1 MEDELVSVYIPT
13 HNRCHMLKRAV
24 ESVLG
29 QTYKNI
35 EIIVSDDGSND
46 STEEYITDLS
56 RKYSNI
62 FYIKSDIPQGACA
75 ARNRA
80 IFSAKGIYITGLDDD
95 DEFTPDRIEKLVT
108 AYKKYGKYSF
118 ISTGVKILDKN
129 SISAGYAK
137 PKIIKPEML
146 FNENVIGNQVLTK
159 TELMTS
165 IGGFD
170 EELPA
175 WQDYECWIRL
185 SLAFGEGYNLGELTY
200 IMHLEHDLPRVS
212 RSNNAKKA
220 LELILDKHQKKLTPS
235 NIKNLKVNYLY
246 NYVKIITFKELLFNL
261 TVLNLTRYSKLFIRK
276 IIRKK

>member
-1 MEDELVSVYIPT
+1 MENELVSVYIPT

-24 ESVLG
+24 ESVLS

-35 EIIVSDDGSND
+35 EIIVSDDGSTD
-46 STEEYITDLS
+46 ATEEYITELS
-56 RKYSNI
+56 KKNLNV
-62 FYIKSDIPQGACA
+62 FYIKSNIPQGACA
-75 ARNRA
+75 ARNKA
-80 IFSAKGIYITGLDDD
+80 IFVAKGMFITGLDDD
-95 DEFTPDRIEKLVT
+95 DEFTPDRIERLVT
-108 AYKKYGKYSF
+108 IYKKYEKYSF
-118 ISTGVKILDKN
+118 ISTGVKILNKK
-129 SISAGYAK
+129 SVSAGYTKAGV
-137 PKIIKPEML
+137 ITSEML

-159 TELMTS
+159 TEFMTS

-185 SLAFGEGYNLGELTY
+185 SLAFGQGYNSGELTY

-220 LELILDKHQKKLTPS
+220 LEIILGKYQEMLTSS

-246 NYVKIITFKELLFNL
+246 NYVKVITVKELF
-261 TVLNLTRYSKLFIRK
+261 LNLTILNLVRYGKLLIRRFIK
-276 IIRKK
+276 N